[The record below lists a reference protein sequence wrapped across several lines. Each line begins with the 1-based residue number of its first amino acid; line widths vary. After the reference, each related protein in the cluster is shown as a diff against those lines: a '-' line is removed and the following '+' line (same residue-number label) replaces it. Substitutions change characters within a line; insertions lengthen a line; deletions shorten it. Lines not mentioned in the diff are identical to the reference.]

1 MNKMYLPAAALLLLC
16 SQNIHAIDSE
26 STVITITATRTKQNI
41 DDSLASV
48 TVITRQDIERQQATS
63 VQELLTGLPGVGITN
78 NGGAGKVSSVFLR
91 GTESDHVL
99 VLIDGIKVGS
109 ATAGTTA
116 FQDIPVEQ
124 IERIEIVRGPRS
136 SLYGSEAI
144 GGVIQIFTR
153 KGGGETKPFFSLGAG
168 SNNTYTASAG
178 ISGGGDRGW
187 YSFTANGIDTDG
199 FNSCD
204 GRPSP
209 GGAGCF
215 TYEPDEDG
223 YRNVSGSLRAGYQF
237 DSGVN
242 IDASALRTSG
252 DSKFDGSFTNES
264 ETVQEVLGTT
274 LRYAPLELWQLNL
287 AIGRSQD
294 KSNSFKDGTFRSR
307 FNTSRDSVSWQNDLT
322 IAEHQLLSLGLD
334 YLDDTID
341 SSAAFSVTSRD
352 NKGVFAQYQGTFTDY
367 DIQLSMRQDDNQQ
380 FARHTTGGIGLG
392 YTLSKTLRLTGT
404 YGTAYKAPS
413 FNELYYP
420 GYSNAI
426 LQPEESQSF
435 ELGLTG
441 HTDAIQWSLNA
452 YETRIDNLIGFS
464 SITFAPANI
473 NKSRIRGLEAT
484 LFTQLDQWTVK
495 TNLTLL
501 DPKNLSTS
509 ASVGDLL
516 PRRSRQS
523 LRLDVDRQ
531 FKQYSYGA
539 TLRAIGK
546 RYDDLANTQKL
557 SGYGIIDLRA
567 EYQLDK
573 DWQLQGRIE
582 NLLDKDYETAALYN
596 QPERGLFVTL
606 RYQP

>member
-1 MNKMYLPAAALLLLC
+1 MNKLYLPAMALLLLC
-16 SQNIHAIDSE
+16 SQNIHANNSE
-26 STVITITATRTKQNI
+26 PTVITVTATRTHQKI

-48 TVITRQDIERQQATS
+48 TVITRQDIERQQVSS

-153 KGGGETKPFFSLGAG
+153 KGGGETKPFFSRGAG
-168 SNNTYTASAG
+168 SNNTNTASAG
-178 ISGGGDRGW
+178 VSGGGDRGW
-187 YSFTANGIDTDG
+187 YSLTANVIDTDG

-237 DSGVN
+237 DNGLKL
-242 IDASALRTSG
+242 DASTLRTNG
-252 DSKFDGSFTNES
+252 DSEFDGSFTNGS
-264 ETVQEVLGTT
+264 ATVQEVLGTT
-274 LRYAPLELWQLNL
+274 VRYSPLELWQLNL

-294 KSNSFKDGTFRSR
+294 KSDSFKDGTFRSR
-307 FNTSRDSVSWQNDLT
+307 FNTSRDSVSWQNDLS
-322 IAEHQLLSLGLD
+322 ISDHQLLSLGLD
-334 YLDDTID
+334 YLDDNVV
-341 SSAAFSVTSRD
+341 SSTAFSVTSRD
-352 NKGVFAQYQGTFTDY
+352 NKGLFAQYQGTFADY
-367 DIQLSMRQDDNQQ
+367 DVQLSMRQDDNEQ
-380 FARHTTGGIGLG
+380 FGSHTTGGAGLG
-392 YTLSKTLRLTGT
+392 YALSKTLRLTGT

-413 FNELYYP
+413 FNELYFP
-420 GYSNAI
+420 GYSNAN

-435 ELGLTG
+435 ELGLSG
-441 HTDAIQWSLNA
+441 HANSVQWSLNA

-484 LFTQLDQWTVK
+484 LFTQLDRWTVK

-509 ASVGDLL
+509 ASVGELL
-516 PRRSRQS
+516 PRRSKQS
-523 LRLDVDRQ
+523 LRLEVDRQ
-531 FKQYSYGA
+531 FKHYSYGA

-557 SGYGIIDLRA
+557 SGYGIIDIRA
-567 EYQLDK
+567 EYQLAK

-596 QPERGLFVTL
+596 QPERGLFVKL